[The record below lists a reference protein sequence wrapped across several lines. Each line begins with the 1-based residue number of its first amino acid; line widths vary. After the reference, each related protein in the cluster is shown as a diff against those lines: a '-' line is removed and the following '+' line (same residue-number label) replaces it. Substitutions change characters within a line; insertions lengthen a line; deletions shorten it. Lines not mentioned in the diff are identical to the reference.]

1 MKKSLIVLFFSA
13 LFSVAAFAQS
23 VQEGV
28 GHLNAE
34 RTASAKATFEKLL
47 AANPN
52 NIEAMYWLGQTH
64 LATDNI
70 AAARQVYEKG
80 LSSNGNAP
88 LIMVGLGQVE
98 LEEGKTAE
106 ARQHFETAI
115 SLSRGKKGDDP
126 NILNAIG
133 RANIEAKNGD
143 PAYAIAK
150 LTAASA
156 AAPNNADIYINL
168 GNAYR
173 LAKDGGQ
180 AVANYTKALQGTP
193 ALAYYRMARVY
204 ETQKN
209 WDVVTEN
216 LSKSIAADPKFAPA
230 YLRQYVMELF
240 YKNNNAA
247 ADQWAQKYVA
257 VADPSIQNE
266 IYKAQPLFLQKRYD
280 DVIAIGNKI
289 LAQKDEKPSD
299 QVYRMMAYSY
309 MEKGDTATAKQY
321 VDQLFANTKK
331 EKMVAKDYTLKAAI
345 YSKEAPDQ
353 VVNIYLDAAAE
364 DTTLRNKLLIL
375 QEAADWAKTAGKK
388 VAEADI
394 RLALYR
400 LNPNSNPAA
409 LFQIGLPYYQ
419 GKAFQKADSVFQAY
433 SRAFPD
439 SVFGYLWSARSLAS
453 IDTSGKI
460 GSAIP
465 QYERL
470 LTVASTDKVR
480 FKSYGVEAAGQLA
493 NYHVNVKGDKAKGI
507 EYLEKGLEFDPGNVA
522 FTGAID
528 RLKKSSTPGKATPPV
543 KKTSTS
549 ANSAKGE
556 VKVKAPVKK
565 KG

>member
-28 GHLNAE
+28 VHLYAE
-34 RTASAKATFEKLL
+34 RNASAKATFEKAL

-98 LEEGKTAE
+98 LEEGRTAE
-106 ARQHFETAI
+106 ARQRFETAI

-126 NILNAIG
+126 NVLNAIG
-133 RANIEAKNGD
+133 RANVEAKNGD
-143 PAYAIAK
+143 AAYAIAK
-150 LTAASA
+150 LTAASQ
-156 AAPNNADIYINL
+156 AAPNNADIFINL

-180 AVANYTKALQGTP
+180 AVANYTRAIQGSP

-216 LSKSIAADPKFAPA
+216 LNKAIAADPKFAPA

-240 YKNNNAA
+240 YKNNYEV
-247 ADQWAQKYVA
+247 ADQWVQKYVA
-257 VADPSIQNE
+257 VTDPSIQNE
-266 IYKAQPLFLQKRYD
+266 MLLAQPKFVQKRYD
-280 DVIAIGNKI
+280 EVIAIGNKI
-289 LAQKDEKPSD
+289 IAYKEEKPSEF
-299 QVYRMMAYSY
+299 VYRMMAYSY
-309 MEKGDTATAKQY
+309 MEKGDTSTAKQY

-331 EKMVAKDYTLKAAI
+331 EKIVAKDYTLKAAI

-353 VVNIYLDAAAE
+353 VVNIYLDAANE

-375 QEAADWAKTAGKK
+375 QEAADWAKTNNKK

-453 IDTSGKI
+453 IDTSGKQ
-460 GSAIP
+460 GLAIA
-465 QYERL
+465 QYDRL
-470 LTVASTDKVR
+470 LQVAGTDKTR
-480 FKSYGVEAAGQLA
+480 LKSYGIEAAGQLA
-493 NYHVNVKGDKAKGI
+493 NYYVNVKADKAKGI

-522 FTGAID
+522 FTKAID
-528 RLKKSSTPGKATPPV
+528 RLKASPGKTTPPV
-543 KKTSTS
+543 KKSSSST
-549 ANSAKGE
+549 NSAKGSG
-556 VKVKAPVKK
+556 K
-565 KG
+565 